1 MKKTPLIASL
11 TVASSMMLASCGTT
25 IVGSLASTTTSSVV
39 TTTTIPTGT
48 VTSLLTGMLANTN
61 GLGNLVAAKDNA
73 PARERLQNVESIW
86 IALEPQLTAL
96 NNDTNVDVERIVNLV
111 RSAVRKKRPADADK
125 AARFLSLVIDATK

>member
-11 TVASSMMLASCGTT
+11 TAFVALTSCGTT
-25 IVGSLASTTTSSVV
+25 IVGSLNSTTTSSVV

-48 VTSLLTGMLANTN
+48 VTSLLNEMLVNVT
-61 GLGNLVAAKDNA
+61 GLGNIIAGKDMS

-86 IALEPQLTAL
+86 VALEPQLVAL
-96 NNDTNVDVERIVNLV
+96 KNDTNVDVERIVNLV

-125 AARFLSLVIDATK
+125 AARFIPLVLDATK

>member
-11 TVASSMMLASCGTT
+11 TVTSSMMLASCGTT

>member
-48 VTSLLTGMLANTN
+48 VTSLLTGMLANAD